1 MHPFLLVPIPFMFRV
16 VLFVVSYA
24 VLCYPNRIVVIALL
38 KLMISMI
45 LCATINLDKQVVF
58 GKVIFAGFVGYKNSM

>member
-1 MHPFLLVPIPFMFRV
+1 MFRV
-16 VLFVVSYA
+16 VLFVESYA

-38 KLMISMI
+38 ELMISMI